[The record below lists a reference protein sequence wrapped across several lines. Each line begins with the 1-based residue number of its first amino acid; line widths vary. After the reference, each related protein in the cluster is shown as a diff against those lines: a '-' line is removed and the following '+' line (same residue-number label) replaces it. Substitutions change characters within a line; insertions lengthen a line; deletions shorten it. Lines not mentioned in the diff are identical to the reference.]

1 MGAAAAGVV
10 GMRLMYQ
17 ARVVDSTA
25 RVAYHGMALHPPTR
39 GLPPLENRHVGSN
52 VVGGG
57 GGVYDVGGGGGG
69 GGGVGVNAIENGN
82 GDDHGGGGDGGGVG
96 GENPADADAEMRRA
110 LSERA
115 SRTKAA
121 KEAANAPATPQ
132 TKNNERAVTT

>member
-1 MGAAAAGVV
+1 MSW
-10 GMRLMYQ
+10 R
-17 ARVVDSTA
+17 STPGP
-25 RVAYHGMALHPPTR
+25 RFPT
-39 GLPPLENRHVGSN
+39 VGSN

-57 GGVYDVGGGGGG
+57 GGVYDGGGDGG

-121 KEAANAPATPQ
+121 KEAANAQATPQ
-132 TKNNERAVTT
+132 TRKQRTCGADLIKARCSQKKNSYERCGAVTASKRKRERKGER